1 MKATTLFPLFIA
13 IVLFSACR
21 ETSVKKT
28 TGSKISINS
37 LNIEK
42 IALDSIDNCSYIGFS
57 GIRGD
62 SVFYFDE
69 VLSYLYSISLDGH
82 IGERQLGLGKSAS
95 ELPIKTLCK
104 YAIAKKMMPLTSW
117 EVHTTSIHI
126 TLQTGKP
133 TESI

>member
-28 TGSKISINS
+28 TGSKISISS
-37 LNIEK
+37 LTIEK

-95 ELPIKTLCK
+95 ELPIKNP
-104 YAIAKKMMPLTSW
+104 MMPLTSW

-126 TLQTGKP
+126 TLQIGKP